1 MSLVA
6 INSDRYPTLSRK
18 GQDNRSRYI
27 KLFVGNQ
34 SVYVEGG
41 EGGGGGGKLMQT
53 AYKKIA
59 TIIVCIQDR
68 VAHTSGRRLGECLPH
83 DNELVPFIIMDL
95 ASVVCSK
102 LL

>member
-41 EGGGGGGKLMQT
+41 EGGGGGGE
-53 AYKKIA
+53 
-59 TIIVCIQDR
+59 
-68 VAHTSGRRLGECLPH
+68 AHANGLQKDSYNNCVHPG
-83 DNELVPFIIMDL
+83 
-95 ASVVCSK
+95 
-102 LL
+102 